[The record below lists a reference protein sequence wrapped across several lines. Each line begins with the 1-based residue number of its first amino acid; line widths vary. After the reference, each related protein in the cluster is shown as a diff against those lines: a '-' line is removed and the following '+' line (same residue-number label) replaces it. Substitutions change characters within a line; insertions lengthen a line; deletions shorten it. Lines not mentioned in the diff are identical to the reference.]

1 MSLWDGLIGG
11 GIAAA
16 VIAAVAAMVR
26 DRKRGK
32 NRCGGC
38 DGDCAHCA
46 ARRRPPVQKKESCG

>member
-16 VIAAVAAMVR
+16 VIVAVAALVR
-26 DRKRGK
+26 DRKSGK

-46 ARRRPPVQKKESCG
+46 ARRRPPVQKK